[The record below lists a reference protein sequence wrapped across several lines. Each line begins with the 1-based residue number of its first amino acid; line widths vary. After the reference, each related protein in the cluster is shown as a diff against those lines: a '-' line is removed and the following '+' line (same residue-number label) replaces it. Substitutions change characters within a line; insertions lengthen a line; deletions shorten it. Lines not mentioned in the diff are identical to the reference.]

1 MKLNI
6 LKTEVIFQTLL
17 TFVSLIYVIFD
28 WIQKTEV
35 AEIFIALFFIGVSN
49 LLGFLLRI
57 SLVASKFHRY
67 YFFGVIL
74 FFLILYGIT
83 SLTANPHIEFAIYF
97 MGIGGMFFNIYYLIY
112 GFCLIKT
119 MKENKIA
126 E

>member
-6 LKTEVIFQTLL
+6 LKAEVIFQTLL
-17 TFVSLIYVIFD
+17 TFISLKYVIFD
-28 WIQKTEV
+28 YVQKTEGTKF
-35 AEIFIALFFIGVSN
+35 FIALFFIGVSN

-57 SLVASKFHRY
+57 SFVGSQFHRY

-83 SLTANPHIEFAIYF
+83 SLTVDSHIEFAIYF
-97 MGIGGMFFNIYYLIY
+97 MGVGGMLFNVYYLVY

-119 MKENKIA
+119 MKQNKIA

>member
-17 TFVSLIYVIFD
+17 TFVSLV
-28 WIQKTEV
+28 WVVLTEGS
-35 AEIFIALFFIGVSN
+35 EFFIALFFIGASN
-49 LLGFLLRI
+49 LLGFILRI

-83 SLTANPHIEFAIYF
+83 SLTVDSNMEFATYF
-97 MGIGGMFFNIYYLIY
+97 MGIGGMLFNIYYLVY
-112 GFCLIKT
+112 GFYLIET
-119 MKENKIA
+119 MKQNKIA

>member
-6 LKTEVIFQTLL
+6 LKTEVVFQSLL
-17 TFVSLIYVIFD
+17 TFISLAYVIFD
-28 WIQKTEV
+28 YVQKTEGT
-35 AEIFIALFFIGVSN
+35 EFFIALFFIGVSN

-57 SLVASKFHRY
+57 SLVPSKFHRY

-74 FFLILYGIT
+74 FFLILYCIT
-83 SLTANPHIEFAIYF
+83 SLTVDSHTEFAIHF
-97 MGIGGMFFNIYYLIY
+97 MGVGGMLFNVYYLVY

-119 MKENKIA
+119 MKQNKIA

>member
-6 LKTEVIFQTLL
+6 LKAEVIFQTIL
-17 TFVSLIYVIFD
+17 TFVSLAYVFFD
-28 WIQKTEV
+28 YVQKTEGM
-35 AEIFIALFFIGVSN
+35 EFFIALFVIGVSN

-57 SLVASKFHRY
+57 SLVASKLHRY

-83 SLTANPHIEFAIYF
+83 SLTVNSNIEFAIYF
-97 MGIGGMFFNIYYLIY
+97 MVIGGMLFNIYYLVY

-119 MKENKIA
+119 MKQNKK
-126 E
+126 